1 MLTSG
6 SMRIR
11 SVGLCQLVAVWR
23 TLTLVS
29 GKYSEYMQD
38 QFGEHKLDFGD
49 EEWAVI
55 KGSSDL

>member
-1 MLTSG
+1 
-6 SMRIR
+6 MRIR